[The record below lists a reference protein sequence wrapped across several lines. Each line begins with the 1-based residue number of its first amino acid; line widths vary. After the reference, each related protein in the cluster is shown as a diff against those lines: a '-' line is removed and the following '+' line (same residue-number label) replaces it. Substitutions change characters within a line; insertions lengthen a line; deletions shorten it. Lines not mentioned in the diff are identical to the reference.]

1 MTSFVRQARRRLQ
14 HYGGFV
20 KQQNPSRDLSKLSFW
35 SKFYKQKITTGEPFD
50 WFLSPETIVNT
61 LPATDDD
68 TIKNIL
74 HVGCGTSELGTI
86 LKQHYPT
93 SKVINIDYDHICIDI
108 MQRKHPHDIY
118 IQYDIGE
125 EKGNDT
131 RISKEKFDLVVDK
144 GTLDAVV
151 FGGLEPTV
159 EFLGGIE
166 QLLSTPN
173 GTLIQ
178 YTDDPPEYRQELLKC
193 FFTTEEGWN
202 VSVRTILE
210 DGSETASSF
219 NDGKEHYM
227 YSIWRKA

>member
-1 MTSFVRQARRRLQ
+1 M
-14 HYGGFV
+14 
-20 KQQNPSRDLSKLSFW
+20 QNK
-35 SKFYKQKITTGEPFD
+35 Y
-50 WFLSPETIVNT
+50 
-61 LPATDDD
+61 
-68 TIKNIL
+68 
-74 HVGCGTSELGTI
+74 
-86 LKQHYPT
+86 
-93 SKVINIDYDHICIDI
+93 
-108 MQRKHPHDIY
+108 PHDIY

-178 YTDDPPEYRQELLKC
+178 YTDDPPEYRQEL
-193 FFTTEEGWN
+193 
-202 VSVRTILE
+202 
-210 DGSETASSF
+210 
-219 NDGKEHYM
+219 
-227 YSIWRKA
+227 